1 METARARAEAALRR
15 DATLE
20 AVAFAAQRFL
30 EEPEWQRSIHAVL
43 RRLGQATGVSR
54 VYLYENLDRGGELH
68 TVLRAQWVADKA
80 FAAVEEGTELAFRGL
95 ERWITMLG
103 RGDVVHGPV
112 SDLPYPEQPTIRD
125 HGIASLLLTPLMVGG
140 AWWGYMGFDDCVD
153 ERAWTQIEI
162 DALRAAAGTLAAA
175 INRQRSEERLRETE
189 ARFRQLVEQVP
200 AVTYV
205 DEQDPATGTWRSTYV
220 SPQVEHMLGVPAEE
234 ALVDTATWATR
245 VHPDDAE
252 AAVAATEH
260 HYLTGEPLSVEYRMF
275 RRDGSEVWVRD
286 QATASVDADGRRLS
300 QGVFID
306 ITESK
311 RAEGALREAEERFRT
326 IVETTPAITYQEHL
340 TKDYGVEGSVIY
352 VSPQV
357 ERILGYSAKS
367 WAEVPGFWIQIL
379 HPDDREAVLAESER
393 TSRTGE
399 PYRQEYR
406 MVAADGRVVWFRD
419 ESVLIKDARGRP
431 QIWQGVMMDITQIKV
446 AEDRL
451 REAEERF
458 RVLVEH
464 LPAVT
469 YREAEDGNPED
480 FYISPQVERV
490 FGYGVHE
497 WTWTPHFWSDRLHP
511 EDRER
516 VMELDRQTNVDH
528 RAYASEYRFL
538 RKDGTWIWIHDEAT
552 FVDSAAGQGFW
563 QGFMLDITE
572 RREAETAL
580 AETEAKYRALVE
592 QAPIAIYTQEI
603 QPDGSTDTVFISR
616 QHDVMFGWTVEEVRE
631 RPGLW
636 REILHPDDQERVLA
650 ADAHTNRS
658 GDRWSEEYRMR
669 HKDGRY
675 VWVRDEA
682 ALIHDEAGAPRLWQ
696 GYLMDITE
704 RKHAEERLEE
714 ALAVEREA
722 AQRLRAL
729 DEMKNTFLQ
738 AVSHDLRTPLAAILG
753 LAVTLERTDID
764 LETDDMRDL
773 AGRIAANAR
782 KLDRMVTDLLDLDRL
797 ARGIVEPRLHPTD
810 VGALVARVV
819 ADSDLAAAR
828 RVSLEAPAVIA
839 SVDAA
844 KVERIVENLLANT
857 TRHTPAEAHVWVRV
871 EPVDGG
877 VLIVV
882 EDEGQ
887 GIAAEHREAVFEPFR
902 QGPDAPE
909 HSPGVGVGL
918 TLVARFAELMGGRA
932 WVEDRPGGGASF
944 HVYLADGP
952 PDTTLAGSAG

>member
-1 METARARAEAALRR
+1 METARVRAEAALRR

-43 RRLGQATGVSR
+43 RRIGQATGVSR
-54 VYLYENLDRGGELH
+54 VYLYENLDRTGELH

-80 FAAVEEGTELAFRGL
+80 FAAVEEGAELAFGGL
-95 ERWITMLG
+95 ERWITTLG

-112 SDLPYPEQPTIRD
+112 SDLPEPEQPTIRD

-140 AWWGYMGFDDCVD
+140 TWWGYMGFDDCVD
-153 ERAWTQIEI
+153 ERVWTQIEI
-162 DALRAAAGTLAAA
+162 DALRAAASTLAAA

-234 ALVDTATWATR
+234 ARVDTATWAAR
-245 VHPDDAE
+245 VHSEDVD
-252 AAVAATEH
+252 AAVAATERH
-260 HYLTGEPLSVEYRMF
+260 HRTGEALSVEYRML
-275 RRDGSEVWVRD
+275 RRDGSEVWIRD
-286 QATASVDADGRRLS
+286 QATLFVDADAHRFS
-300 QGVFID
+300 QGVYVD
-306 ITESK
+306 TTVSM
-311 RAEGALREAEERFRT
+311 RAEAARRAAAARFRT

-340 TKDYGVEGSVIY
+340 TRDYAVEGSVIY

-367 WAEVPGFWIQIL
+367 WAEVPGFWTQIL
-379 HPDDREAVLAESER
+379 HPDDRDAVMAESER
-393 TSRTGE
+393 TTRTGE

-406 MVAADGRVVWFRD
+406 MIAADGRVVWFRD
-419 ESVLIKDARGRP
+419 ESLLILDAQGQP
-431 QIWQGVMMDITQIKV
+431 QLWQGVMIDITQIKA

-469 YREAEDGNPED
+469 YREAEDATPDD

-490 FGYGVHE
+490 FGYTVQE
-497 WTWTPHFWSDRLHP
+497 WTWTPRFWSDRLHP
-511 EDRER
+511 DDRER
-516 VMELDRQTNVDH
+516 VMALDRETNEDH
-528 RAYASEYRFL
+528 RAYASEYRL
-538 RKDGTWIWIHDEAT
+538 RRKDDTWIWIHDEAT
-552 FVDSAAGQGFW
+552 FVDSAVGQGFW
-563 QGFMLDITE
+563 QGFLLDITE
-572 RREAETAL
+572 RKEAEAAL
-580 AETEAKYRALVE
+580 AEAEAKYRALVE

-616 QHDVMFGWTVEEVRE
+616 QHDAMFGWTVEEVRE

-636 REILHPDDQERVLA
+636 REILHPDDHQRVMA
-650 ADAHTNRS
+650 ADADTNRT
-658 GDRWSEEYRMR
+658 GERWVQEYRMR
-669 HKDGRY
+669 HKDGHY

-682 ALIHDEAGAPRLWQ
+682 ALIRDDEGTPRLWQ

-704 RKHAEERLEE
+704 RRRAEELLED

-797 ARGIVEPRLHPTD
+797 ARGIIEPKLHPTD

-819 ADSDLAAAR
+819 ADSDFAAAR
-828 RVSLEAPAVIA
+828 RVSLKTPPVVA

-844 KVERIVENLLANT
+844 KVERVLENLLANT
-857 TRHTPAEAHVWVRV
+857 ARHTPPDARVWVRV
-871 EPVDGG
+871 EPAEGG

-882 EDEGQ
+882 EDEGP

-944 HVYLADGP
+944 RVYLADGP
-952 PDTTLAGSAG
+952 STATAAGSAG

>member
-15 DATLE
+15 DSTLE

-30 EEPEWQRSIHAVL
+30 EEPEWERSIHAVL

-54 VYLYENLDRGGELH
+54 VYLYENLDRAGELH
-68 TVLRAQWVADKA
+68 TVLRAQWVADRA
-80 FAAVEEGTELAFRGL
+80 FAAVEEGAELAFLGL

-112 SDLPYPEQPTIRD
+112 SDLPEPEQPTIRD

-153 ERAWTQIEI
+153 ERVWTQIEI
-162 DALRAAAGTLAAA
+162 DALRAAASTLAAA

-205 DEQDPATGTWRSTYV
+205 DELDPVSGQWRSTYV

-234 ALVDTATWATR
+234 ALVDTATWAAR
-245 VHPDDAE
+245 VHPEDAD
-252 AAVAATEH
+252 AAAAASER
-260 HYLTGEPLSVEYRMF
+260 HYRTGEPLSVEYRMLH
-275 RRDGSEVWVRD
+275 RDGSAVWIRD
-286 QATASVDADGRRLS
+286 LASVFVDADRRRFS
-300 QGVFID
+300 QGVLID

-311 RAEGALREAEERFRT
+311 RAEAALREAEARFRT

-340 TKDYGVEGSVIY
+340 TTDYSLKGSVIY

-357 ERILGYSAKS
+357 ERILGYSAKT
-367 WAEVPGFWIQIL
+367 WAEVPGFWIQVL
-379 HPDDREAVLAESER
+379 HPDDRDAVVAESER

-406 MVAADGRVVWFRD
+406 MIAADGRVVWFRD
-419 ESVLIKDARGRP
+419 ESLLISDAQGQP
-431 QIWQGVMMDITQIKV
+431 KLWQGVMMDITQIKA
-446 AEDRL
+446 AEERF

-469 YREAEDGNPED
+469 YREAEDGTPDE

-490 FGYGVHE
+490 FGYTVQE
-497 WTWTPHFWSDRLHP
+497 WTWTPRFWSDRLHP
-511 EDRER
+511 DDRER
-516 VMELDRQTNVDH
+516 VMALDRETNQDH
-528 RAYASEYRFL
+528 RAYASEYRFR
-538 RKDGTWIWIHDEAT
+538 RKDDTWVWIHDEAT

-563 QGFMLDITE
+563 QGFLLDITE
-572 RREAETAL
+572 RKQAEAARAEAEAR
-580 AETEAKYRALVE
+580 YRALVE

-616 QHDVMFGWTVEEVRE
+616 QHDVMFGWTVEQVRD

-636 REILHPDDQERVLA
+636 REILHPDDRDRVLA
-650 ADAHTNRS
+650 ADADTNRT
-658 GDRWSEEYRMR
+658 GDRWVQEYRMQ
-669 HKDGRY
+669 HKDGPY

-682 ALIHDEAGAPRLWQ
+682 ALIRDADGAPRLWQ

-704 RKHAEERLEE
+704 RKRAEERLEE

-773 AGRIAANAR
+773 AGRIATNAR

-797 ARGIVEPRLHPTD
+797 ARGIVEPKLHPTD

-828 RVSLEAPAVIA
+828 RVSLETRPVVA

-857 TRHTPAEAHVWVRV
+857 ARHTPADVRVWVRV
-871 EPVDGG
+871 EPADGG

-882 EDEGQ
+882 EDEGP
-887 GIAAEHREAVFEPFR
+887 GVAVDHREAVFEPFR

-944 HVYLADGP
+944 RVYLADGP
-952 PDTTLAGSAG
+952 STAAAAGSAG